1 MIWDICVSGRKWGP
15 GGLEVALEAPGV
27 DRARA
32 KSRLPRGGRLQKK
45 NADCYGDG
53 GLRKTSMVHADA
65 AAAATA
71 ARLDSIRCPYK
82 KPKNMTVTVGGGLL
96 LRTPGNLEEAPC

>member
-1 MIWDICVSGRKWGP
+1 MRGP

-53 GLRKTSMVHADA
+53 GLRKTSMVHAA
-65 AAAATA
+65 AAAAAA
-71 ARLDSIRCPYK
+71 ARLDSTRLDIRIKRRKHDCNGEAEPKEPQYK
-82 KPKNMTVTVGGGLL
+82 ENET
-96 LRTPGNLEEAPC
+96 LERKSLS